1 MKTNRKTLLEQMF
14 DGNFLP
20 SEHIRSKDPEYL
32 PTCNE
37 AEKEY
42 LYLCKLLS
50 EDDRKHFRHLLELRM
65 RLSGMDSCACFTC
78 GFQYGALL
86 MLEIMDSRDVL
97 CACP

>member
-20 SEHIRSKDPEYL
+20 SEHIRPKDPEFK
-32 PTCNE
+32 PTCDE

-42 LYLCKLLS
+42 LYLCHLLGD
-50 EDDRKHFRHLLELRM
+50 DDRKHFRDLLDLN
-65 RLSGMDSCACFTC
+65 LKISAMDSCACFTC

-86 MLEIMDSRDVL
+86 MLEIMDARDSL